1 MTKKNLILLYGV
13 LFSMLLS
20 MSSCSS
26 DDSSGTED
34 IPFTADIFQS
44 TVGRKVAFQ
53 GLTNNAVSWA
63 WDFGDGTT
71 STEKNPVHNYAAA
84 GYYET
89 KLTATAEDGTTITK
103 EMRIGI
109 EITPYVLL
117 TGGPL
122 AENGKTWRISSVHS
136 SGDYFA
142 NADAELTAYEE
153 APKPLP
159 SGIFGSGLG
168 LGEVYQD
175 EYTFHF
181 DGGYSMDLKDGA
193 AFSGLVYQF
202 LTTGGAGIK
211 NPSTNQDFGLC
222 TGLYTPEEE
231 ATFSYEEGAD
241 LTIGSVYGPGGAMTY
256 NGVTAL
262 SFSGTMFFGIMDYER
277 RVIVQEIKEN
287 SMRAVMFVSASPDY
301 APLNTHALVLTF
313 EVVQ

>member
-1 MTKKNLILLYGV
+1 
-13 LFSMLLS
+13 
-20 MSSCSS
+20 
-26 DDSSGTED
+26 
-34 IPFTADIFQS
+34 TADIFQS

-71 STEKNPVHNYAAA
+71 STEKNPVHTYPGA

-122 AENGKTWRISSVHS
+122 ADNGKTWRLANTHS
-136 SGDYFA
+136 PGDYFA
-142 NADAELTAYEE
+142 NADADLSAYEE
-153 APKPLP
+153 APNPLP
-159 SGIFGSGLG
+159 GGIFGGGLG

-181 DGGYSMDLKDGA
+181 DGSYSMDLKDGA

-202 LTTGGAGIK
+202 LTAGPAGIK

-222 TGLYTPEEE
+222 TGYFTPEPN
-231 ATFSYEEGAD
+231 ATF
-241 LTIGSVYGPGGAMTY
+241 TY
-256 NGVTAL
+256 
-262 SFSGTMFFGIMDYER
+262 
-277 RVIVQEIKEN
+277 
-287 SMRAVMFVSASPDY
+287 
-301 APLNTHALVLTF
+301 
-313 EVVQ
+313 